1 MTAPADDCLFCKFAD
16 GRIKPATVYEDEE
29 VLAFRDINPQAP
41 THVLIIPRK
50 HVASVDQA
58 VIIDWCN
65 KRGITFQRFMNDQS
79 LINSF
84 LDDPDNSSFRIW
96 KGRV

>member
-1 MTAPADDCLFCKFAD
+1 MRAWIEDIDDDTVAFVHKAD
-16 GRIKPATVYEDEE
+16 GADLDR
-29 VLAFRDINPQAP
+29 
-41 THVLIIPRK
+41 LITYCREKAENEKSRHDMK

-65 KRGITFQRFMNDQS
+65 RRGVTFQRFMSDPS
-79 LINSF
+79 LQAGF
-84 LDDPDNSSFRIW
+84 LDDPDNVAFRIW

>member
-1 MTAPADDCLFCKFAD
+1 MRAWIEDVDDETVAFVHKAEGADLD
-16 GRIKPATVYEDEE
+16 R
-29 VLAFRDINPQAP
+29 
-41 THVLIIPRK
+41 LITYCREKAENEKSRHDMK

-79 LINSF
+79 LVNAF
-84 LDDPDNSSFRIW
+84 LDDPDNSAFRIW